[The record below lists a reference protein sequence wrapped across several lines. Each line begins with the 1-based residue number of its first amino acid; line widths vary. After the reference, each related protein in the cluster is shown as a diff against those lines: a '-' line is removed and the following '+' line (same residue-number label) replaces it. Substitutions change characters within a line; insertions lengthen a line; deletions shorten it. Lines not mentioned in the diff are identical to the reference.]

1 MWFTSCV
8 GMLCS
13 VVRVYPKYV
22 IVSLAL
28 RRDAQSTR
36 MQLTCGVHLE
46 SIAQLRSDLLN
57 ARFSVDTLTGLWGE
71 PADAALHRGQRVPAV
86 RALAGPA
93 AETPAGVLARLFVLG
108 MPVSAE
114 QLAGALPALGIDGA
128 IQLGLVSLDRDGLRA
143 ALDLRPYSFVDAHGV
158 GSWWIAS
165 DLGELTVG
173 GALREDHVLGVGGAS
188 LTLSGLMVGTP
199 VDSAL
204 DLGTG
209 CGIQALHAARHATR
223 VVATDISPRALEI
236 AALNAELNGIRNI
249 EFRLGSLFEPV
260 VGERFGHIVSNPPFV
275 ITPRAEGVPSY
286 EYRDGGMVGDALVA
300 SVIAG
305 LAEHLE
311 PGGIAQLLGNWEYRD
326 GANGLDRVRDWV
338 ASTGLDAWVV
348 EREVQDAALYSETWI
363 RDGGTRPGPEFDRLY
378 GVWLD
383 DFEQRGVT
391 SVGFGYLTLRAS
403 SQGLRRLERLDG
415 ALNGTAGGGL
425 GVHIAETHAAS
436 DWQSARTDEELGRER
451 LELAPDVTEE
461 RHYWPGAA
469 DPTVMTLRQGG
480 GFGRSVPL
488 STGLAALV
496 GACDGEL
503 SVRAI
508 IAAIAQL
515 LEVDTAALSTD
526 LLPSIRELVTTG
538 FLRPLS

>member
-1 MWFTSCV
+1 MSQGEWFSLDTSKSSD
-8 GMLCS
+8 MH
-13 VVRVYPKYV
+13 
-22 IVSLAL
+22 
-28 RRDAQSTR
+28 
-36 MQLTCGVHLE
+36 LTYGVHLE
-46 SIAQLRSDLLN
+46 SIDRLRSDLLS
-57 ARFSVDTLTGLWGE
+57 ARFSVDTLTGLWGDR
-71 PADAALHRGQRVPAV
+71 ADAALHRGQRVPAT

-93 AETPAGVLARLFVLG
+93 GTTQAGVLARFFVLG
-108 MPVSAE
+108 MPVAAE
-114 QLAGALPALGIDGA
+114 QLAGALPALGIEGA
-128 IQLGLVSLDRDGLRA
+128 IELGLVSLDDGEEDRLRA

-165 DLGELTVG
+165 DLGELAVG
-173 GALREDHVLGVGGAS
+173 GALREDHVLGIGGAS

-199 VDSAL
+199 VDAAL
-204 DLGTG
+204 DIGTG

-223 VVATDISPRALEI
+223 VVATDISARALEI
-236 AALNAELNGIRNI
+236 AALNAELNSIQNI
-249 EFRLGSLFEPV
+249 EFRLGSLFDPV
-260 VGERFGHIVSNPPFV
+260 AGERFGQIVSNPPFV
-275 ITPRAEGVPSY
+275 ITPRAEGIPSY

-300 SVIAG
+300 SVITG

-326 GANGLDRVRDWV
+326 GVDGFDRVDDWV

-363 RDGGTRPGPEFDRLY
+363 RDGGTRPGAEFDRLY
-378 GVWLD
+378 EAWLD

-391 SVGFGYLTLRAS
+391 AVGFGYLTLRATAR
-403 SQGLRRLERLDG
+403 GLRRLERLDS
-415 ALNGTAGGGL
+415 ALGGSL
-425 GVHIAETHAAS
+425 GVHIAETLAAS

-469 DPTVMTLRQGG
+469 DPTVMTLRQGA
-480 GFGRSVPL
+480 GFGRSMPL
-488 STGLAALV
+488 DTGLAALV

-515 LEVDTAALSTD
+515 LEVDVAALSAE

-538 FLRPLS
+538 FLRPLTGPAALT